1 MRTQGDASHEEA
13 MIDLI
18 GILLDRY
25 GIIAP
30 NTVSDAGVAGG
41 FSAIYPVLKR
51 MEEKGTLLRGVF
63 VKGFGAA
70 QFAERETA
78 PAASPYRFRAC
89 HDRHH
94 GCMRSGESLWFV
106 IGMAGA
112 GHT

>member
-1 MRTQGDASHEEA
+1 

-63 VKGFGAA
+63 VKKGFSV
-70 QFAERETA
+70 
-78 PAASPYRFRAC
+78 PLNSP
-89 HDRHH
+89 
-94 GCMRSGESLWFV
+94 SGRRWSCRVTISIPSLS
-106 IGMAGA
+106 
-112 GHT
+112 